1 MHIIFGNE
9 QATALAEK
17 YTVLELDT
25 FQIGNN
31 SDIVTAYCAVENI
44 PFSELEH
51 LIEMRTLHEHMLI
64 NYRLRN
70 WKDCQQAI
78 DQLVSKWGGE
88 VDSFYKELTA
98 RITQY
103 LKEEPPLNWTPVI
116 QK

>member
-9 QATALAEK
+9 QATAMAEK

-25 FQIGNN
+25 FRVGNN
-31 SDIVTAYCAVENI
+31 SNTVTAYCAVENI

-51 LIEMRTLHEHMLI
+51 LIDMKTLHEHMLI

-78 DQLVSKWGGE
+78 IQLAGKWGGE
-88 VDSFYKELTA
+88 LDSFYKELTT
-98 RITQY
+98 RVDRY
-103 LKEEPPLNWTPVI
+103 LIEEPAPDWTPVI